1 MASPFNIRSESVEG
15 KKKKKMQ
22 EKEMATSIQMM
33 KSWTLDLNCNPW
45 ATELNRSREDRRAI
59 PTPCHQVKN
68 TIDLNIKNLANG
80 FICINSFFVTA

>member
-1 MASPFNIRSESVEG
+1 
-15 KKKKKMQ
+15 MQ
-22 EKEMATSIQMM
+22 EEETATSIQMM

-45 ATELNRSREDRRAI
+45 ATGLLNKSKADRRAI

-80 FICINSFFVTA
+80 FICTNSSFVTV